1 AIALGERRPDA
12 RVLALSTDP
21 AHSLG
26 DALGQVVGDVERPV
40 PGVACL
46 FARELDAPAA
56 FAVRRERYRAS
67 VDEVFDALLR
77 GSRFEVGAARA
88 VVRGLIDLA
97 PPGLDELFGALSLVE
112 AVLGR
117 ERPAYDVVVLDT
129 APTGHAL
136 RLLAMPDAALEWVHA
151 LLAILLK
158 YRA

>member
-1 AIALGERRPDA
+1 DELAPPGVRVLAFAGKGGVGKTSAAAAVAIALGERRPDA

-67 VDEVFDALLR
+67 VDEGFDALLR
-77 GSRFEVGAARA
+77 GSRFQVAYDRD
-88 VVRGLIDLA
+88 VVRELIDLA

-117 ERPAYDVVVLDT
+117 ERP
-129 APTGHAL
+129 PS
-136 RLLAMPDAALEWVHA
+136 
-151 LLAILLK
+151 
-158 YRA
+158 